1 MGVKFGDL
9 VIDCKRNLKLESLQG
24 KKVAVDAF
32 NVLYQ
37 FVASIR
43 QRDGTPLMDSRGNV
57 TSHLQGLF
65 SRNINL
71 LEKGIKLVYVFDG
84 VAPELKKK
92 TAKIRRE
99 RKEQAGE
106 KYEKAVLDDDDEA
119 VSKYS
124 KQMLRLT
131 SEMIEESKELVKAMG
146 IPVIEAPSEAE
157 AQCSYM
163 CKKKDVYCVASQDY
177 DCLLFGTPRLALNL
191 TLSHKRK
198 IVGGRQIYI
207 SPYMVELKDFLEKL
221 ELNQDELIM
230 MGIMIGT
237 DFNPKGLKGIGPKKA
252 LKLVGKS
259 PDEVFKDADF
269 DWKEIYDIFAKHP
282 VVKDYDLKFGEVDE
296 ERVKEILM
304 SREFSEDRIESGLAR
319 IRKKDQGLGKWM

>member
-1 MGVKFGDL
+1 MGVKLGDL
-9 VIDCKRNLKLESLQG
+9 VIDCKRNLKLDSLQG

-57 TSHLQGLF
+57 TSHLVGLF

-92 TAKIRRE
+92 TAKIRKE
-99 RKEQAGE
+99 RKEKAGE
-106 KYEKAVLDDDDEA
+106 RYEKAVLDGDDES
-119 VSKYS
+119 VSRYS

-131 SEMIEESKELVKAMG
+131 TEMIEESKELLKAMG

-163 CKKKDVYCVASQDY
+163 CKKKDVYCVGSQDY

-198 IVGGRQIYI
+198 IIGGRQIYI
-207 SPYMVELKDFLEKL
+207 SPYMVELNDVLDKL
-221 ELNQDELIM
+221 ELNQEELIM

-237 DFNPKGLKGIGPKKA
+237 DFNPGGIKGIGPKKA

-259 PDEVFKDADF
+259 PDEVFKDVDF
-269 DWKEIYDIFAKHP
+269 DWKEIYDIFHKHP
-282 VVKDYDLKFGEVDE
+282 VVKDYVLDFKEVDE
-296 ERVKEILM
+296 EKVKEILL
-304 SREFSEDRIESGLAR
+304 SREFSEERIESGLAR
-319 IRKKDQGLGKWM
+319 VRKKDQGLGKWM